1 MHTFRMYLIC
11 AHQWLTVLRLP
22 INYDWAP
29 PPPSLAA
36 LSLAAL
42 SLQAR
47 AVNKGVISMNSL
59 ITAKSGLPSQQ
70 VMRG

>member
-11 AHQWLTVLRLP
+11 AQQWLTVLRRP
-22 INYDWAP
+22 ITYDCP
-29 PPPSLAA
+29 PPPP
-36 LSLAAL
+36 SLAAL